1 MAQQSATPMG
11 DIEMRPADAGIPF
24 QQEDLP
30 PLIAPSSLPP
40 TIRYE
45 ESVKAKLNKRHD
57 KEFIRR
63 EESRLHELIATLPE
77 VEI

>member
-1 MAQQSATPMG
+1 M
-11 DIEMRPADAGIPF
+11 
-24 QQEDLP
+24 
-30 PLIAPSSLPP
+30 PP